1 MYYKFEVVW
10 SAAGSELV
18 GIIFFSALRLLV
30 VLTGDAGRAGKAPV
44 ASGTGRLG
52 TGTGALRKLVQLTG
66 PRRFQAACS

>member
-18 GIIFFSALRLLV
+18 GIIFFLLRLLV